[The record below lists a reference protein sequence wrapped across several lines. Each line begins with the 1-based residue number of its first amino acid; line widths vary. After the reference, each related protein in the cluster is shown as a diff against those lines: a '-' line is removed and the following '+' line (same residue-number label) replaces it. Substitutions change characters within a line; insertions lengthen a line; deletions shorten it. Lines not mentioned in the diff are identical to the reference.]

1 MYEKI
6 CSEEIVSGINSSAVS
21 RRMFLTISAAGL
33 GAVTAGCSLSKKAS
47 GSSQSHSTASAPGSP
62 QSRSASAS
70 SRTFSRSAP
79 FDSIREYIEALEER
93 GLLMRFEK
101 LDQDAYEMTALMYRF
116 IDHYGWEEA
125 PTILAEQV
133 KINGKWIEGPVIANH
148 QGHLDTE
155 AITFG
160 VEPIPKDPR
169 ATYRKAMA
177 HLESKLV
184 KGEFPMIPPIE
195 VQPDQAVCK
204 EVVLHGDEVDLT
216 KFAFIKSNPADV
228 SRYITTGSI
237 FTQDPEMGVNYGTYR
252 CQLRGPRLI
261 GVNPE
266 PNQTGWKHL
275 MAAKERG
282 EKSLKV
288 SIVLGQDPYVWI
300 VSSSRVANRFRNPG
314 PIDELAV
321 AGGLRGKALKVVRS
335 ETNDMLVPAYAEM
348 VIEGE
353 IPVDQQGMSE
363 APFGEMAG
371 YMGLKKKENF
381 FMNVTTVTHRR
392 NPWVFNQFTGATRGY
407 STGPTAVLFNT
418 AFKQWVPELIELHS
432 PVHAPGLTYMRI
444 KKTAPGQG
452 LEAGKTLASFIP
464 IYKVVVVV
472 DEDIDIL
479 DQDQVDNALATR
491 WQPHKAS
498 HIFEEVSGL
507 TLDPSQAKR
516 GKTSKI
522 VIDATKQ
529 WPEEGGPEVFP
540 ERNRTLLEQM
550 APDSFAQVDAKFS
563 DIIKYGFRYQDK

>member
-1 MYEKI
+1 MYERI
-6 CSEEIVSGINSSAVS
+6 CSEEIASEGTAHILS
-21 RRMFLTISAAGL
+21 RRKFLTISAAGL

-47 GSSQSHSTASAPGSP
+47 GSPQSHSASSAPGSSQSHSTAS
-62 QSRSASAS
+62 S
-70 SRTFSRSAP
+70 SSTFSRSAP
-79 FDSIREYIEALEER
+79 FDTIREYIEALEER

-116 IDHYGWEEA
+116 IDQYGWEEA

-133 KINGKWIEGPVIANH
+133 KINGKWVEGPVIANH

-184 KGEFPMIPPIE
+184 KGEFPMISPIE
-195 VQPDQAVCK
+195 VQPDHAVCK
-204 EVVLHGDEVDLT
+204 EVVLKGDEVDLT

-228 SRYITTGSI
+228 SRYITTASV
-237 FTQDPEMGVNYGTYR
+237 FTHDPEMGPNYGTYR
-252 CQLRGPRLI
+252 CQLRGPRLV

-266 PNQTGWKHL
+266 PKQTGWKHL

-282 EKSLKV
+282 EKSAKV
-288 SIVLGQDPYVWI
+288 ALVLGQDPYVWI
-300 VSSSRVANRFRNPG
+300 VSSSRVVNRMFAEG
-314 PIDELAV
+314 PVDELAV
-321 AGGLRGKALKVVRS
+321 AGGLRGKAMEVVRC
-335 ETNDMLVPAYAEM
+335 ETNDMLIPAHAEL

-353 IPVDQQGMSE
+353 IPLDQPGLPE

-381 FMNVTTVTHRR
+381 FMNVTAVTHRKK
-392 NPWVFNQFTGATRGY
+392 PWLVNQFTGATRGY

-418 AFKQWVPELIELHS
+418 GFKRLVPELIELHS
-432 PVHAPGLTYMRI
+432 PVHAPGLTYMSI
-444 KKTAPGQG
+444 KKTEPGQG
-452 LEAGKTLASFIP
+452 LEAGKILAGMIP
-464 IYKVVVVV
+464 IYKVVIVV

-498 HIFEEVSGL
+498 HIFEEVLGL
-507 TLDPSQAKR
+507 TLDPSQAER

-550 APDSFAQVDAKFS
+550 APDAFAQVDAKFS
-563 DIIKYGFRYQDK
+563 NIIKHGFRYQDE